1 MDKADPTKQGKD
13 LYYQKEPIGDFYK
26 EAEGDWGTHFMSVL
40 VAFGLVG
47 VNSCAMRKDCSTEE
61 PMIHTVLGKVQTS
74 S

>member
-1 MDKADPTKQGKD
+1 MG
-13 LYYQKEPIGDFYK
+13 
-26 EAEGDWGTHFMSVL
+26 
-40 VAFGLVG
+40 AFGLVG